1 MMTLACNTQ
10 VMCLIHQESTTLV
23 YDDASLQYTG
33 DVSDTPRDPLHWSMM
48 TLACNTQV
56 MCLIHQESTTL
67 VYDDASLQH
76 TGDVSD
82 SPRIHYTGL

>member
-1 MMTLACNTQ
+1 MMTLAYNTQ

-33 DVSDTPRDPLHWSMM
+33 DVSD
-48 TLACNTQV
+48 
-56 MCLIHQESTTL
+56 
-67 VYDDASLQH
+67 
-76 TGDVSD
+76 